1 MSKKRY
7 KQFSKVIVSYVVL
20 AIGLI
25 VFASGWIYMI
35 VTGGVKIIER
45 PYMISIPRKYFG
57 EILLSPPGEQ
67 RLSIETI
74 LEVNNF
80 TAKGGVLEDVKQFSI
95 NNRSYILT
103 TIKIKGRTLD
113 GSAISLTI
121 QIYNADSGELV
132 GSGNIMNKSSIVDGE
147 YIVSTSLGSGKYL
160 LKLLSNS
167 NTHIEYLALR
177 GIYYDQ
183 LTNPALSI
191 SFTPEEFYH
200 HTLYYVER
208 VDLRD
213 LWISVAAIVSGL
225 TFIQISLVI
234 AMFAS
239 KTYAIESPIVK
250 TKKR

>member
-1 MSKKRY
+1 
-7 KQFSKVIVSYVVL
+7 
-20 AIGLI
+20 
-25 VFASGWIYMI
+25 
-35 VTGGVKIIER
+35 
-45 PYMISIPRKYFG
+45 
-57 EILLSPPGEQ
+57 
-67 RLSIETI
+67 
-74 LEVNNF
+74 
-80 TAKGGVLEDVKQFSI
+80 
-95 NNRSYILT
+95 SYILT

-121 QIYNADSGELV
+121 QAYNADSGELV

-147 YIVSTSLGSGKYL
+147 YIVSTSLESGKYL

-167 NTHIEYLALR
+167 DTYIEYLALR

-225 TFIQISLVI
+225 MFIQISLVI
-234 AMFAS
+234 AMFVS
-239 KTYAIESPIVK
+239 KTYGIESPIVK